1 MNDTRVVHVDIIP
14 GMMADL
20 EYVRLYFSLQLNEAV
35 CWWCYYIREISWQLL
50 IALLAYLC
58 VCVFLYTVLKRVG
71 HTAWQL
77 PGPPGRLLLVTA
89 HPDDEVMFFGP
100 LVYWLTRSKASEI
113 YLLCLSMGG
122 DKRRID
128 ELWECT
134 KVLGIP
140 EANVTIIMS
149 GELPDDQ
156 GIQWPTDTVAESIL
170 QYIEMYKINA
180 VVTFDKHGVSRHKNH
195 ISLYFAI
202 AALCIEK
209 KVPPYCKL
217 YVLES
222 VNIIRKYI
230 QLLDLPVSLLSASYW
245 YLVTY
250 EQKRTIKSAMAAH
263 KSQYVWF
270 RKLYMI
276 FSRYTF
282 INTLQEVSALDLEL
296 DLQFDED

>member
-113 YLLCLSMGG
+113 YLLCLSMGTCHWRASVVQ
-122 DKRRID
+122 DRERR
-128 ELWECT
+128 
-134 KVLGIP
+134 
-140 EANVTIIMS
+140 S
-149 GELPDDQ
+149 GL
-156 GIQWPTDTVAESIL
+156 TDRN
-170 QYIEMYKINA
+170 KP
-180 VVTFDKHGVSRHKNH
+180 G
-195 ISLYFAI
+195 
-202 AALCIEK
+202 
-209 KVPPYCKL
+209 
-217 YVLES
+217 
-222 VNIIRKYI
+222 
-230 QLLDLPVSLLSASYW
+230 
-245 YLVTY
+245 
-250 EQKRTIKSAMAAH
+250 
-263 KSQYVWF
+263 
-270 RKLYMI
+270 
-276 FSRYTF
+276 
-282 INTLQEVSALDLEL
+282 
-296 DLQFDED
+296 